1 MTFKSIE
8 LEGKYPS
15 DFAPSTDV
23 IEIQKHFAAYDWY
36 DGRMLGSKLDYSNN
50 HVDDLVVYNAN
61 VLMPNVGKVFY
72 GDINL
77 SEDYLILKEVAQ
89 TLNTIL
95 YVLWEMDARFGNEN
109 KPLNDLLVKAIW
121 NTDEDKLTKEAYIK
135 NKKLTWDKVM

>member
-89 TLNTIL
+89 TLNTTL